1 MASTLKNNLDLSNDE
16 RGGNTAFLLCL
27 IRQKLPKDK
36 LAIAVSGGL
45 DSMALL
51 NATLT
56 VAREHGVTLLAF
68 YVHHGLHAQADEWL
82 RHVEQFCLA
91 HQIEFA
97 ARHLDANTRKNA
109 QSIEEWA
116 RQGRYAALAEM
127 AVAHSVKEVWL
138 AQHEDDQ
145 IETYVLQHAR
155 GAGAR
160 GLSAMPAMFYK
171 NGLRWQRPW
180 LSVTRAQIASYV
192 AEQQLAHIHDPSND
206 DLRFA
211 RNSVRL
217 DVQKISSN
225 ERARILEAIAVAQNQ
240 TQQEDVWAQQIL
252 DAHRAP
258 HRPEIGECS
267 RLVDLH
273 LSDYSVEQRAILLRA
288 WFASMN
294 WRMPSRA
301 TLADLCRQL
310 LSDRVDQHMC
320 WRHGDGFAVARF
332 QNAWI
337 AACVLPM
344 GQWFLTEDL
353 QQWVQN
359 ERLTLR
365 TRIGGER
372 IRFHPQRSRMSLKQ
386 AYQEK
391 SVAPML
397 RGQLPLIYRGDEL
410 IYVVG
415 VGANV
420 DAPSEV

>member
-1 MASTLKNNLDLSNDE
+1 MASTPKNNFDANDDE
-16 RGGNTAFLLCL
+16 RGGNTAFLLRL
-27 IRQKLPKDK
+27 IQQALPKDK

-56 VAREHGVTLLAF
+56 IAREHDLKLTAF
-68 YVHHGLHAQADEWL
+68 YVHHGLHIQADEWL
-82 RHVEQFCLA
+82 SHVEQFCID
-91 HQIEFA
+91 HQIDFA
-97 ARHLDANTRKNA
+97 ARYLNADTGQNA

-160 GLSAMPAMFYK
+160 GLSAMPAMFDK

-217 DVQKISSN
+217 DVQKMSLSARI
-225 ERARILEAIAVAQNQ
+225 RILEAIALAQTQ
-240 TQQEDVWAQQIL
+240 TQQEDVWAQHIL

-258 HRPEIGECS
+258 HRSETGECS
-267 RLVDLH
+267 RLADLH
-273 LSDYSVEQRAILLRA
+273 LSDYSVEQQAILLRA

-337 AACVLPM
+337 AARVLPM

-372 IRFHPQRSRMSLKQ
+372 IRLHPQRSRMSLKQ

-415 VGANV
+415 VGTNV